1 MSAVM
6 SVSDSDYLHSL
17 IFLILGSCS
26 KDLSILFKDQYLGCF

>member
-6 SVSDSDYLHSL
+6 SISDFDYLHSL

-26 KDLSILFKDQYLGCF
+26 KDLSIFPKAIFDSL